1 MNFIRKSIAILTVVI
16 TSGVL
21 INAVSNESL
30 SQNKLD
36 SKREF
41 FPKKLDFAGEKVP
54 LQIADVHE
62 RMDKELLIKHYALVR
77 LRVSSMGAEERRIL
91 LNRINYGVDKGH
103 ISVEELQR
111 EVDKVQDMIEAEL
124 KK

>member
-1 MNFIRKSIAILTVVI
+1 MAFLKKRAETIKSKTNVFTTTQNRIL
-16 TSGVL
+16 S
-21 INAVSNESL
+21 
-30 SQNKLD
+30 
-36 SKREF
+36 
-41 FPKKLDFAGEKVP
+41 
-54 LQIADVHE
+54 
-62 RMDKELLIKHYALVR
+62 MDKELLIKHYALVR

-111 EVDKVQDMIEAEL
+111 EVDKVQDMIEEEL